1 MSAVIAGSYFTRYGK
16 TRKITTMTAAVTRPM
31 ISNGSPTVCARCGKP
46 HYGDC
51 DCKTARQLHD
61 RSLLAHIKA
70 AFGGNGVA
78 AALRARNGNGKGEGK

>member
-1 MSAVIAGSYFTRYGK
+1 M
-16 TRKITTMTAAVTRPM
+16 
-31 ISNGSPTVCARCGKP
+31 TVCARCGKP

-51 DCKTARQLHD
+51 GDCETARQLHD

-78 AALRARNGNGKGEGK
+78 AALRRNRNGNEIRTG